1 MATFCYKATPQPSIV
16 AFRVEPVRKLTE
28 TDVYAYTPYLR
39 VLFLKISFIKEAR
52 GQTEWFRFVGQ
63 CVFLEA
69 SMRNYLIAGLAF
81 MAAGPAFAQNQ
92 YTRQV
97 NNQLDT
103 MESNARGQGKS
114 RLFRSPIFRLNE
126 GQTQVYP
133 VTFVRGRSY
142 TIGGVCDND
151 CPDLDIKLIDPNGRE
166 VASDVLTDS
175 APVVSHNAS
184 MNGTYRV
191 RVVMYD
197 CNVNP
202 CSAGLTVM
210 GSGGGGGNSVPAA
223 GQYDQQVNNQL
234 DTFERG
240 QSGATR
246 LFRSPIFRLN
256 EGASQDYR
264 VTMIAGV
271 PYKIAGVC
279 DNDCP
284 DLDIKLI
291 DGSGNV
297 LASDS
302 LTDSLPIVS
311 YQPSRSGDYNVRV
324 IMYDCNVA
332 PCSAGL
338 TVMATGPA
346 SAVNSTGTGRSQYD
360 QQVNNQL
367 DAMERNATGKTR
379 LFRSPIFRLNE
390 GATQDYPVTINA
402 GQSYTIG
409 GVCDNDC
416 PDLDIKLLDA
426 SGTEVASDT
435 ATDSVPLV
443 SYSANKTGMFTVRV
457 VMYDCN
463 VAPCSAGLTVMASG
477 QVGMPNIQ
485 NAVPSSGTTQ
495 YDQQVNNQLDAAE
508 RNAAGMSR
516 LFRSPIFRLTEGATQ
531 DYPIAMRRGQ
541 RYTIAGVCDNDCPD
555 LDIKLIDPNGSQVVQ
570 DTATDSVP
578 VVTHSPGSDG
588 TYTVRV
594 VMYDCN
600 VAPCSAGLTIMG
612 TGGAAASGGTALVN
626 KAPTTIVNRPATAVG
641 QYDAQ
646 VNAQLDSFERGQ
658 SSAVRLFR
666 SPIFRLNEGADRDFV
681 VSLIAGVNYKI
692 AGVCDN
698 DCPDLDIKLID
709 QDGNTLANDAL
720 TDSLPIVTYRPTRG
734 GPYKVRVVM
743 YDCNSA
749 PCSAGV
755 TVMATN

>member
-1 MATFCYKATPQPSIV
+1 MRLGLLAILATMAATP
-16 AFRVEPVRKLTE
+16 AL
-28 TDVYAYTPYLR
+28 
-39 VLFLKISFIKEAR
+39 
-52 GQTEWFRFVGQ
+52 
-63 CVFLEA
+63 
-69 SMRNYLIAGLAF
+69 
-81 MAAGPAFAQNQ
+81 AQNQ
-92 YTRQV
+92 YTQQV

-103 MESNARGQGKS
+103 MERNARGQGKT
-114 RLFRSPIFRLNE
+114 RLFRSPIFQLNE
-126 GQTQVYP
+126 GAVQSYP
-133 VTFVRGRSY
+133 ISLVAGRNY

-166 VASDVLTDS
+166 VATDVLTDS
-175 APVVSHNAS
+175 VPLVNHQATRS
-184 MNGTYRV
+184 GTYNV
-191 RVVMYD
+191 RVIMYD
-197 CNVNP
+197 CNVAP
-202 CSAGLTVM
+202 CSAGLTIM
-210 GSGGGGGNSVPAA
+210 GSGGGGGTAPAT

-256 EGASQDYR
+256 EGATQDYR
-264 VTMIAGV
+264 VTLIAGV

-284 DLDIKLI
+284 DLDIKLL
-291 DGSGNV
+291 DGRGTE
-297 LASDS
+297 LASDR

-311 YQPSRSGDYNVRV
+311 YRPTQSGDYRVRV
-324 IMYDCNVA
+324 VMYDCNVA

-346 SAVNSTGTGRSQYD
+346 STGGGSGSSEFD

-367 DAMERNATGKTR
+367 DTMERNATGMTR

-390 GATQDYPVTINA
+390 GATQDYPIAMTS
-402 GQSYTIG
+402 GQRYTIG

-416 PDLDIKLLDA
+416 PDLDIKLLDQ
-426 SGTEVASDT
+426 SGNEVASDT
-435 ATDSVPLV
+435 ETDPVPLV
-443 SYSANKTGMFTVRV
+443 THAPNK
-457 VMYDCN
+457 
-463 VAPCSAGLTVMASG
+463 SG
-477 QVGMPNIQ
+477 N
-485 NAVPSSGTTQ
+485 
-495 YDQQVNNQLDAAE
+495 
-508 RNAAGMSR
+508 
-516 LFRSPIFRLTEGATQ
+516 
-531 DYPIAMRRGQ
+531 
-541 RYTIAGVCDNDCPD
+541 
-555 LDIKLIDPNGSQVVQ
+555 
-570 DTATDSVP
+570 
-578 VVTHSPGSDG
+578 
-588 TYTVRV
+588 YTVRV

-600 VAPCSAGLTIMG
+600 TAPCSAGLTIMG
-612 TGGAAASGGTALVN
+612 TGGASVT
-626 KAPTTIVNRPATAVG
+626 KAPDTSVNRPAPTTG

-646 VNAQLDSFERGQ
+646 VNSQLDSFERGQ
-658 SSAVRLFR
+658 TSAVRLFR
-666 SPIFRLNEGADRDFV
+666 SPIFRLNEGADRDFM

-720 TDSLPIVTYRPTRG
+720 FDSLPIVTYRPTRG

>member
-1 MATFCYKATPQPSIV
+1 
-16 AFRVEPVRKLTE
+16 
-28 TDVYAYTPYLR
+28 
-39 VLFLKISFIKEAR
+39 
-52 GQTEWFRFVGQ
+52 
-63 CVFLEA
+63 
-69 SMRNYLIAGLAF
+69 MRSYLIAGLAF
-81 MAAGPAFAQNQ
+81 LAAGPAFAQNQ

-126 GQTQVYP
+126 GAEQTYP
-133 VTFVRGRSY
+133 ISLVSGRNY

-151 CPDLDIKLIDPNGRE
+151 CPDLDIKLINPNGRE

-175 APVVSHNAS
+175 APIVSHTATMS
-184 MNGTYRV
+184 GTYSV
-191 RVVMYD
+191 RVIMYD
-197 CNVNP
+197 CNVSP

-210 GSGGGGGNSVPAA
+210 GSGGGGGARPAPTT
-223 GQYDQQVNNQL
+223 GQYDQQVNSQL

-256 EGASQDYR
+256 EGARQDYN

-284 DLDIKLI
+284 DLDIKLL
-291 DGSGNV
+291 DGSGNE

-311 YQPSRSGDYNVRV
+311 YRPSRSGEYRVRV

-338 TVMATGPA
+338 TVMATGAA
-346 SAVNSTGTGRSQYD
+346 SSGNSSGTGSSQYD

-367 DAMERNATGKTR
+367 DTMERNASGMTR

-390 GATQDYPVTINA
+390 GATQDYPISVNA
-402 GQSYTIG
+402 GQRYTIG

-416 PDLDIKLLDA
+416 PDLDIKLLDQA
-426 SGTEVASDT
+426 GNEVVSDT

-443 SYSANKTGMFTVRV
+443 SYSANKSGTFTVRV

-477 QVGMPNIQ
+477 GSVVNS
-485 NAVPSSGTTQ
+485 VPSTVRSPNTGGGTTQ
-495 YDQQVNNQLDAAE
+495 YDQQVNDQLDAAE
-508 RNAAGMSR
+508 RNASGMSR

-555 LDIKLIDPNGSQVVQ
+555 LDIKLIDPNGSQVVE

-578 VVTHSPGSDG
+578 VVTHAPTMDG

-594 VMYDCN
+594 LMYDCN
-600 VAPCSAGLTIMG
+600 VAPCSAGMTILG
-612 TGGAAASGGTALVN
+612 TGGASSGGGSAAASSKTPA
-626 KAPTTIVNRPATAVG
+626 TIVNRPAAAAG

-646 VNAQLDSFERGQ
+646 VNSQLDTFERGQ
-658 SSAVRLFR
+658 ASAVRLFR

-720 TDSLPIVTYRPTRG
+720 TDSLPIVTFRPTRG

>member
-1 MATFCYKATPQPSIV
+1 M
-16 AFRVEPVRKLTE
+16 RM
-28 TDVYAYTPYLR
+28 YL
-39 VLFLKISFIKEAR
+39 L
-52 GQTEWFRFVGQ
+52 
-63 CVFLEA
+63 
-69 SMRNYLIAGLAF
+69 AGLAV
-81 MAAGPAFAQNQ
+81 MAASPALAQNQ
-92 YTRQV
+92 YTQQV
-97 NNQLDT
+97 NNQLDR
-103 MESNARGQGKS
+103 MESNARGQGKT

-126 GQTQVYP
+126 GATQIYDVSL
-133 VTFVRGRSY
+133 VSGRSY

-166 VASDVLTDS
+166 VAADVLTDS
-175 APVVSHNAS
+175 APVVSHTAN
-184 MNGTYRV
+184 MNGNYRV

-210 GSGGGGGNSVPAA
+210 GSGSGGGGNSAPAT

-256 EGASQDYR
+256 EGASQDYN
-264 VTMIAGV
+264 VTLIAGV

-284 DLDIKLI
+284 DLDIKLL
-291 DGSGNV
+291 DGSGNE

-311 YQPSRSGDYNVRV
+311 YRPGQ
-324 IMYDCNVA
+324 
-332 PCSAGL
+332 
-338 TVMATGPA
+338 TG
-346 SAVNSTGTGRSQYD
+346 NYR
-360 QQVNNQL
+360 
-367 DAMERNATGKTR
+367 
-379 LFRSPIFRLNE
+379 
-390 GATQDYPVTINA
+390 
-402 GQSYTIG
+402 
-409 GVCDNDC
+409 
-416 PDLDIKLLDA
+416 
-426 SGTEVASDT
+426 
-435 ATDSVPLV
+435 
-443 SYSANKTGMFTVRV
+443 VRV

-463 VAPCSAGLTVMASG
+463 VAPCSAGVTVMATG
-477 QVGMPNIQ
+477 
-485 NAVPSSGTTQ
+485 AASSGGSTQ

-508 RNAAGMSR
+508 RNASGMTR
-516 LFRSPIFRLTEGATQ
+516 LFRSPIFRLSEGATQ
-531 DYPIAMRRGQ
+531 DYPIAMRSGQ

-555 LDIKLIDPNGSQVVQ
+555 MDIKLLDPGGAEIAS

-578 VVTHSPGSDG
+578 VVTHSPSKDG
-588 TYTVRV
+588 NYTVRV

-612 TGGAAASGGTALVN
+612 TGASESIS
-626 KAPTTIVNRPATAVG
+626 KAPATIVARPAPTLG

-646 VNAQLDSFERGQ
+646 VNAQLDTFERGQ

>member
-1 MATFCYKATPQPSIV
+1 M
-16 AFRVEPVRKLTE
+16 R
-28 TDVYAYTPYLR
+28 AYL
-39 VLFLKISFIKEAR
+39 L
-52 GQTEWFRFVGQ
+52 
-63 CVFLEA
+63 
-69 SMRNYLIAGLAF
+69 AGLAF
-81 MAAGPAFAQNQ
+81 VAASPALAQSQ
-92 YTRQV
+92 YTQQV

-103 MESNARGQGKS
+103 MESNARGQGKT
-114 RLFRSPIFRLNE
+114 RLFRSPIFQLNE
-126 GQTQVYP
+126 GATQVYP
-133 VTFVRGRSY
+133 VSLVRGRSY

-175 APVVSHNAS
+175 APIVTHNAT

-210 GSGGGGGNSVPAA
+210 GSGGGGGNAAPAV

-234 DTFERG
+234 DSFERG

-256 EGASQDYR
+256 EGASQDYN
-264 VTMIAGV
+264 VTLIAGV

-284 DLDIKLI
+284 DLDIKLL
-291 DGSGNV
+291 DGSGNE

-311 YQPSRSGDYNVRV
+311 YRPGQSGNYRVRV
-324 IMYDCNVA
+324 VMYDCNVA
-332 PCSAGL
+332 PCSAGV

-346 SAVNSTGTGRSQYD
+346 SSGGSSNSGSSTSQYD

-367 DAMERNATGKTR
+367 DTMERNATGMTR
-379 LFRSPIFRLNE
+379 QFRSPIFRLNE
-390 GATQDYPVTINA
+390 GATQDYPVTILA
-402 GQSYTIG
+402 GQRYTIG

-435 ATDSVPLV
+435 ATDSAPIV
-443 SYSANKTGMFTVRV
+443 SYSANKSGNFTARV
-457 VMYDCN
+457 IMYDCN
-463 VAPCSAGLTVMASG
+463 VAPCSAGLTIMSTGSNNSAARVAPNSG
-477 QVGMPNIQ
+477 
-485 NAVPSSGTTQ
+485 SSTSQ
-495 YDQQVNNQLDAAE
+495 YDQQVNNQLDTAE
-508 RNAAGMSR
+508 RNASGMSR

-531 DYPIAMRRGQ
+531 DYPISMMVGQ

-555 LDIKLIDPNGSQVVQ
+555 LDIKLLDPAGREVAG

-578 VVTHSPGSDG
+578 VLSHSPSTSGNH
-588 TYTVRV
+588 TVRV

-612 TGGAAASGGTALVN
+612 TGGVTPNTS
-626 KAPTTIVNRPATAVG
+626 VNRPAPVTG

-646 VNAQLDSFERGQ
+646 VNSQLDSFERGQ

-720 TDSLPIVTYRPTRG
+720 TDSLPIVTFRPTRG
-734 GPYKVRVVM
+734 GPYKVRVGHV
-743 YDCNSA
+743 
-749 PCSAGV
+749 
-755 TVMATN
+755 

>member
-1 MATFCYKATPQPSIV
+1 
-16 AFRVEPVRKLTE
+16 L
-28 TDVYAYTPYLR
+28 
-39 VLFLKISFIKEAR
+39 
-52 GQTEWFRFVGQ
+52 
-63 CVFLEA
+63 VFAAA
-69 SMRNYLIAGLAF
+69 S
-81 MAAGPAFAQNQ
+81 PALAQNQ
-92 YTRQV
+92 YTQQV

-103 MESNARGQGKS
+103 MEGRFRSNGQT

-126 GQTQVYP
+126 GATQTYD
-133 VTFVRGRSY
+133 VTLVRGRSY

-175 APVVSHNAS
+175 APIVSHNAT

-210 GSGGGGGNSVPAA
+210 GSGGGNATPSATA

-234 DTFERG
+234 DTFERA

-256 EGASQDYR
+256 EGASQDYN
-264 VTMIAGV
+264 VTLIAGV

-284 DLDIKLI
+284 DLDIKLL
-291 DGSGNV
+291 DGSGNE

-311 YQPSRSGDYNVRV
+311 YRPGQTGNYRVRV
-324 IMYDCNVA
+324 VMYDCNIA
-332 PCSAGL
+332 PCSAGV
-338 TVMATGPA
+338 TVMATGAA
-346 SAVNSTGTGRSQYD
+346 SSGGGSGSASGPSQFD

-367 DAMERNATGKTR
+367 DTMERAATGLTR
-379 LFRSPIFRLNE
+379 QFRSPIFRLNE
-390 GATQDYPVTINA
+390 GASQDFPVSIAA
-402 GQSYTIG
+402 GQRYTIG

-426 SGTEVASDT
+426 GGTEVAADT
-435 ATDSVPLV
+435 ATDSTPIVA
-443 SYSANKTGMFTVRV
+443 YTANK
-457 VMYDCN
+457 
-463 VAPCSAGLTVMASG
+463 
-477 QVGMPNIQ
+477 
-485 NAVPSSGTTQ
+485 SGT
-495 YDQQVNNQLDAAE
+495 
-508 RNAAGMSR
+508 
-516 LFRSPIFRLTEGATQ
+516 F
-531 DYPIAMRRGQ
+531 
-541 RYTIAGVCDNDCPD
+541 
-555 LDIKLIDPNGSQVVQ
+555 
-570 DTATDSVP
+570 
-578 VVTHSPGSDG
+578 
-588 TYTVRV
+588 TVRV

-600 VAPCSAGLTIMG
+600 VAPCSAGLTIMSGNLNVATPTPSSGKG
-612 TGGAAASGGTALVN
+612 TAPAPTPAPAATGAGQYERQVNSQLDTAERSATGMSRLFRSPMFRLNEGATQDYPIAMRRGQAYKIIGVCDNDCPDLDIKLLGPDGAQLVEDTATDSVPIVDHIAARDGNYTVRVVMYDCNVAPCLAGVTVMSSGGVAPSGGATSSSKTPATL
-626 KAPTTIVNRPATAVG
+626 APPPSVVNRPAPAVG
-641 QYDAQ
+641 QFDAQ

-658 SSAVRLFR
+658 TSAVRLFR

-709 QDGNTLANDAL
+709 QDGNSLANDAL
-720 TDSLPIVTYRPTRG
+720 TDSLPIVNFRPTRG

-743 YDCNSA
+743 YDCNNA

-755 TVMATN
+755 TVMAVN

>member
-1 MATFCYKATPQPSIV
+1 MRF
-16 AFRVEPVRKLTE
+16 
-28 TDVYAYTPYLR
+28 YL
-39 VLFLKISFIKEAR
+39 L
-52 GQTEWFRFVGQ
+52 
-63 CVFLEA
+63 
-69 SMRNYLIAGLAF
+69 AGLALV
-81 MAAGPAFAQNQ
+81 AASPAAAQSQ
-92 YTRQV
+92 YAQQV
-97 NNQLDT
+97 SNQLDT
-103 MESNARGQGKS
+103 MERNAQGQGKT
-114 RLFRSPIFRLNE
+114 RLFRSPIFDLNE
-126 GQTQVYP
+126 GATQVYP
-133 VTFVRGRSY
+133 LTLTRGRSY

-175 APVVSHNAS
+175 APIVSHNAT

-210 GSGGGGGNSVPAA
+210 GSGSGGGSNTAPPTT

-234 DTFERG
+234 NSFEQG

-256 EGASQDYR
+256 EGASQDYN

-284 DLDIKLI
+284 DLDIKLL
-291 DGSGNV
+291 DGSGNE

-302 LTDSLPIVS
+302 LTDSLPIVE
-311 YQPSRSGDYNVRV
+311 YRPGQTGNYRVRV
-324 IMYDCNVA
+324 VMYDCNVN

-338 TVMATGPA
+338 TVMATGAA
-346 SAVNSTGTGRSQYD
+346 STSGGSSGGGT
-360 QQVNNQL
+360 
-367 DAMERNATGKTR
+367 
-379 LFRSPIFRLNE
+379 
-390 GATQDYPVTINA
+390 
-402 GQSYTIG
+402 
-409 GVCDNDC
+409 
-416 PDLDIKLLDA
+416 
-426 SGTEVASDT
+426 
-435 ATDSVPLV
+435 
-443 SYSANKTGMFTVRV
+443 
-457 VMYDCN
+457 
-463 VAPCSAGLTVMASG
+463 
-477 QVGMPNIQ
+477 
-485 NAVPSSGTTQ
+485 SSGTSQ
-495 YDQQVNNQLDAAE
+495 FDQQVNNQLDAAE
-508 RNAAGMSR
+508 RNATGMRR
-516 LFRSPIFRLTEGATQ
+516 LFRSPMFRLNEGATQ
-531 DYPIAMRRGQ
+531 DYPIAMQSGQ

-555 LDIKLIDPNGSQVVQ
+555 LDIKLIDQGGAEVAS

-578 VVTHSPGSDG
+578 VVTHAPNKSGN
-588 TYTVRV
+588 YTVRV

-612 TGGAAASGGTALVN
+612 TGGV
-626 KAPTTIVNRPATAVG
+626 APNTSVNRPAPTTG

-646 VNAQLDSFERGQ
+646 VNTQLDSFERGQ

-666 SPIFRLNEGADRDFV
+666 SPIFRLNEGADRDFS

-720 TDSLPIVTYRPTRG
+720 TDSLPIVNFRPTRG
-734 GPYKVRVVM
+734 GPHKVRVVM
-743 YDCNSA
+743 YDCNNA

>member
-1 MATFCYKATPQPSIV
+1 MRGYLLAGV
-16 AFRVEPVRKLTE
+16 AF
-28 TDVYAYTPYLR
+28 A
-39 VLFLKISFIKEAR
+39 A
-52 GQTEWFRFVGQ
+52 
-63 CVFLEA
+63 A
-69 SMRNYLIAGLAF
+69 S
-81 MAAGPAFAQNQ
+81 PALAQNQ
-92 YTRQV
+92 YTQQV

-103 MESNARGQGKS
+103 MERNARGQGKT

-126 GQTQVYP
+126 SATQVYP
-133 VTFVRGRSY
+133 VSLVSGRSY

-175 APVVSHNAS
+175 APIVSHNATMS
-184 MNGTYRV
+184 GTYRV

-210 GSGGGGGNSVPAA
+210 GSGSGGGSSGGSSAPPT
-223 GQYDQQVNNQL
+223 GRYDQQVNSQL
-234 DTFERG
+234 DTFEQG

-246 LFRSPIFRLN
+246 LFRSPIFRLA
-256 EGASQDYR
+256 EGARQDYN
-264 VTMIAGV
+264 VTLIAGV

-284 DLDIKLI
+284 DLDIKLL
-291 DGSGNV
+291 DSSGNE
-297 LASDS
+297 LANDS
-302 LTDSLPIVS
+302 LTDSLPIVTYRPGQSGS
-311 YQPSRSGDYNVRV
+311 YRVRV
-324 IMYDCNVA
+324 VMYDCNVS

-346 SAVNSTGTGRSQYD
+346 STGPASSGGGSSSGSNQYD

-367 DAMERNATGKTR
+367 DTMERNASGMTR
-379 LFRSPIFRLNE
+379 QFRSPIFRLNE
-390 GATQDYPVTINA
+390 GATQDYPVTILA
-402 GQSYTIG
+402 GQRYTIG

-426 SGTEVASDT
+426 SGTEVAADT

-443 SYSANKTGMFTVRV
+443 SYTATKSGNFTARV

-463 VAPCSAGLTVMASG
+463 SAPCSAGLTIMSSG
-477 QVGMPNIQ
+477 SNGGSAPVSSNTG
-485 NAVPSSGTTQ
+485 SGTTQ
-495 YDQQVNNQLDAAE
+495 YDQQVNNQLDTAE
-508 RNAAGMSR
+508 RNASGMSR
-516 LFRSPIFRLTEGATQ
+516 LFRSPIFRLNESATQ
-531 DYPIAMRRGQ
+531 DYPITMMTGQ

-555 LDIKLIDPNGSQVVQ
+555 LDIKLLDPNGREVAA

-578 VVTHSPGSDG
+578 VVSHSPSTSGNH
-588 TYTVRV
+588 TVRV

-612 TGGAAASGGTALVN
+612 TSAGSSSGGAAP
-626 KAPTTIVNRPATAVG
+626 KAPATIVNRPAAATG

-646 VNAQLDSFERGQ
+646 VNAQLDRFERDQ

-709 QDGNTLANDAL
+709 QDGNSLANDAL
-720 TDSLPIVTYRPTRG
+720 TDSLPIVTFRPTRG

>member
-1 MATFCYKATPQPSIV
+1 MRS
-16 AFRVEPVRKLTE
+16 
-28 TDVYAYTPYLR
+28 YL
-39 VLFLKISFIKEAR
+39 L
-52 GQTEWFRFVGQ
+52 
-63 CVFLEA
+63 
-69 SMRNYLIAGLAF
+69 AGLAF
-81 MAAGPAFAQNQ
+81 LAAGPALAQNQ
-92 YTRQV
+92 YTQQV

-103 MESNARGQGKS
+103 MERNARGQGKT

-133 VTFVRGRSY
+133 VSLVRGRSY

-151 CPDLDIKLIDPNGRE
+151 CPDLDIKLLDPNGRE

-175 APVVSHNAS
+175 APSVSHNAT
-184 MNGTYRV
+184 MNGNYRV

-210 GSGGGGGNSVPAA
+210 GSGDGGGGGNSAPSA
-223 GQYDQQVNNQL
+223 GQYDQQVSNQL

-256 EGASQDYR
+256 EGATQDYN

-284 DLDIKLI
+284 DLDIKLL
-291 DGSGNV
+291 DGSGNE

-302 LTDSLPIVS
+302 LTDSLPIVT
-311 YQPSRSGDYNVRV
+311 YQPSRSGDYRVRV

-346 SAVNSTGTGRSQYD
+346 SAGGSSNSGSSSGSGRSQYD

-367 DAMERNATGKTR
+367 DTMERNASGKTR
-379 LFRSPIFRLNE
+379 LFRSPIFRLAE
-390 GATQDYPVTINA
+390 GATQDYPITINA
-402 GQSYTIG
+402 GQSYMIG

-426 SGTEVASDT
+426 GGTEVASDT
-435 ATDSVPLV
+435 ATDSVPIV
-443 SYSANKTGMFTVRV
+443 AYSANKSGAFTVRV

-463 VAPCSAGLTVMASG
+463 VAPCSAGLTVMASAG
-477 QVGMPNIQ
+477 GSGGATMTPSR
-485 NAVPSSGTTQ
+485 APSSGTTQ

-508 RNAAGMSR
+508 RNASGMSR

-555 LDIKLIDPNGSQVVQ
+555 LDIKLIDPNGSQVVE
-570 DTATDSVP
+570 DSATDSVP
-578 VVTHSPGSDG
+578 VVTHAPTIDG

-612 TGGAAASGGTALVN
+612 TGGASFSGGSAAMSKTPA
-626 KAPTTIVNRPATAVG
+626 TIVNRPAAAAG

-646 VNAQLDSFERGQ
+646 VNSQLDTFERGQ
-658 SSAVRLFR
+658 AAAVRLFR

-681 VSLIAGVNYKI
+681 VSLIAGVNYTI

-720 TDSLPIVTYRPTRG
+720 TDSLPIVTFRPTRG

>member
-1 MATFCYKATPQPSIV
+1 M
-16 AFRVEPVRKLTE
+16 R
-28 TDVYAYTPYLR
+28 
-39 VLFLKISFIKEAR
+39 
-52 GQTEWFRFVGQ
+52 
-63 CVFLEA
+63 VFLV
-69 SMRNYLIAGLAF
+69 AGLAVL
-81 MAAGPAFAQNQ
+81 AASPAVAQNQ

-97 NNQLDT
+97 NNQLDR
-103 MESNARGQGKS
+103 MESNARGLGKT
-114 RLFRSPIFRLNE
+114 RLFRSPIFQLNE
-126 GQTQVYP
+126 GATQIYSVNL
-133 VTFVRGRSY
+133 VRGRSY

-175 APVVSHNAS
+175 APVVSHNAN
-184 MNGTYRV
+184 MNGSYRI

-210 GSGGGGGNSVPAA
+210 GSGGGGNSAPTA

-234 DTFERG
+234 DNFERG

-256 EGASQDYR
+256 EGARQDYS
-264 VTMIAGV
+264 VTLIAGV

-284 DLDIKLI
+284 DLDIKLL
-291 DGSGNV
+291 DRSGNE

-302 LTDSLPIVS
+302 LTDSLPIVQ
-311 YQPSRSGDYNVRV
+311 YRPGQSGEYRLRV
-324 IMYDCNVA
+324 IMYDCNSA

-346 SAVNSTGTGRSQYD
+346 ATGGGSSAGTGRNQYD

-367 DAMERNATGKTR
+367 DLVERNAAGMTR
-379 LFRSPIFRLNE
+379 QFRSPIFRLNE
-390 GATQDYPVTINA
+390 GAVQDYPIAIGA
-402 GQSYTIG
+402 GQRYTIG

-435 ATDSVPLV
+435 ATDSVPIV
-443 SYSANKTGMFTVRV
+443 SYAASKTGIFTVRV

-463 VAPCSAGLTVMASG
+463 SAPCSAGLTVM
-477 QVGMPNIQ
+477 
-485 NAVPSSGTTQ
+485 SSGSNGVTSIPSTIRATGGGPSQ
-495 YDQQVNNQLDAAE
+495 YEQQVNNQLDTAE
-508 RNAAGMSR
+508 RSASGMTR
-516 LFRSPIFRLTEGATQ
+516 MFRSPIFRLTEGASQ

-555 LDIKLIDPNGSQVVQ
+555 LDIKLIDPNGSEVVA

-578 VVTHSPGSDG
+578 VVSHAASIDG

-594 VMYDCN
+594 VMFDCN

-612 TGGAAASGGTALVN
+612 TGGSASNSGGAAVSKTPA
-626 KAPTTIVNRPATAVG
+626 TIVNQPAAAAG
-641 QYDAQ
+641 RYDAQ
-646 VNAQLDSFERGQ
+646 VNSQLDTFERGQ

-709 QDGNTLANDAL
+709 QDGNTLATDAL
-720 TDSLPIVTYRPTRG
+720 TDSLPIVTFRPARG
-734 GPYKVRVVM
+734 GPFKVRVVM
-743 YDCNSA
+743 FDCNSA

>member
-1 MATFCYKATPQPSIV
+1 MKS
-16 AFRVEPVRKLTE
+16 
-28 TDVYAYTPYLR
+28 
-39 VLFLKISFIKEAR
+39 
-52 GQTEWFRFVGQ
+52 
-63 CVFLEA
+63 
-69 SMRNYLIAGLAF
+69 YLIAGLAF
-81 MAAGPAFAQNQ
+81 VAAGPAFAQNQ
-92 YTRQV
+92 YTQQV

-103 MESNARGQGKS
+103 MESNARSQGKT

-126 GQTQVYP
+126 GATQIYP
-133 VTFVRGRSY
+133 VSLVRGRSY

-175 APVVSHNAS
+175 APVVSHNAT

-210 GSGGGGGNSVPAA
+210 GSGGGGGSSAPAT

-256 EGASQDYR
+256 EGASQDYN

-284 DLDIKLI
+284 DLDIKLL
-291 DGSGNV
+291 DGSGNE

-302 LTDSLPIVS
+302 LTDSLPIVT
-311 YQPSRSGDYNVRV
+311 YRPGQSGTYRVRV
-324 IMYDCNVA
+324 VMYDCNVA

-346 SAVNSTGTGRSQYD
+346 SSVNNSGSGTSQYD

-367 DAMERNATGKTR
+367 DTMERNATGMTR
-379 LFRSPIFRLNE
+379 QFRSPIFRLNE
-390 GATQDYPVTINA
+390 GATQDYPILISS
-402 GQSYTIG
+402 GQRYTIG

-426 SGTEVASDT
+426 SGSEVASDT

-443 SYSANKTGMFTVRV
+443 SYSANKSGMFTVRV

-463 VAPCSAGLTVMASG
+463 AAPCSAGLTVMSTG
-477 QVGMPNIQ
+477 
-485 NAVPSSGTTQ
+485 SSGITSIPSTNRSVSQ
-495 YDQQVNNQLDAAE
+495 YDQQVNNQLDTAE
-508 RNAAGMSR
+508 RNASGMSR
-516 LFRSPIFRLTEGATQ
+516 LFRSPIFRLNEGATQ
-531 DYPIAMRRGQ
+531 DYPITMVTGQ
-541 RYTIAGVCDNDCPD
+541 RYTVAGVCDNDCPD
-555 LDIKLIDPNGSQVVQ
+555 LDIKLLDPNGREIAA

-578 VVTHSPGSDG
+578 VVSHSPAMTGNH
-588 TYTVRV
+588 TVRV

-612 TGGAAASGGTALVN
+612 TTGGTSGGGSAA
-626 KAPTTIVNRPATAVG
+626 KAPATIVNRPAAATG

-646 VNAQLDSFERGQ
+646 VNSQLDTFERGQ
-658 SSAVRLFR
+658 ASAVRLFR

>member
-1 MATFCYKATPQPSIV
+1 
-16 AFRVEPVRKLTE
+16 
-28 TDVYAYTPYLR
+28 
-39 VLFLKISFIKEAR
+39 
-52 GQTEWFRFVGQ
+52 
-63 CVFLEA
+63 
-69 SMRNYLIAGLAF
+69 MRLYLIAGLACL
-81 MAAGPAFAQNQ
+81 AATPALAQSQ

-103 MESNARGQGKS
+103 MESNARGQGKT
-114 RLFRSPIFRLNE
+114 RLFRSPIFQLNE
-126 GQTQVYP
+126 GAQQNYP
-133 VTFVRGRSY
+133 ISLVRGRNY

-166 VASDVLTDS
+166 VATDVLTDS
-175 APVVSHNAS
+175 VPLVQHQAS
-184 MNGTYRV
+184 MSGTYRV
-191 RVVMYD
+191 RVIMYD

-210 GSGGGGGNSVPAA
+210 GSGGGTSAPTA

-234 DTFERG
+234 DSFERG

-256 EGASQDYR
+256 EGATQDYP
-264 VTMIAGV
+264 VTLIAGV

-284 DLDIKLI
+284 DLDIKLL
-291 DGSGNV
+291 DGRGNE

-311 YQPSRSGDYNVRV
+311 YRPGQSGEYRVRV
-324 IMYDCNVA
+324 VMYDCNVA

-346 SAVNSTGTGRSQYD
+346 STNSGSGSSEFD
-360 QQVNNQL
+360 QQVVNQL
-367 DAMERNATGKTR
+367 NTMESNASGMSR

-390 GATQDYPVTINA
+390 GATQDYPIAMVA
-402 GQSYTIG
+402 GQRYMIG

-426 SGTEVASDT
+426 AGNEVAEDS
-435 ATDSVPLV
+435 ATDSVPIV
-443 SYSANKTGMFTVRV
+443 NH
-457 VMYDCN
+457 
-463 VAPCSAGLTVMASG
+463 APGKS
-477 QVGMPNIQ
+477 
-485 NAVPSSGTTQ
+485 
-495 YDQQVNNQLDAAE
+495 
-508 RNAAGMSR
+508 
-516 LFRSPIFRLTEGATQ
+516 
-531 DYPIAMRRGQ
+531 
-541 RYTIAGVCDNDCPD
+541 
-555 LDIKLIDPNGSQVVQ
+555 
-570 DTATDSVP
+570 
-578 VVTHSPGSDG
+578 G

-600 VAPCSAGLTIMG
+600 AAPCSAGLTVMG
-612 TGGAAASGGTALVN
+612 TGNSAAVR
-626 KAPTTIVNRPATAVG
+626 APDTSVNRPAATTG
-641 QYDAQ
+641 DYDQQ
-646 VNAQLDSFERGQ
+646 VNRQLDDFERGQ
-658 SSAVRLFR
+658 ARAVRLFR

-681 VSLIAGVNYKI
+681 VTLIAGVNYKI

-698 DCPDLDIKLID
+698 DCPDLDIKLMD
-709 QDGNTLANDAL
+709 QNGNTLAQDAL
-720 TDSLPIVTYRPTRG
+720 TDSLPIVDFRPTRG
-734 GPYKVRVVM
+734 GAYRVRMVM
-743 YDCNSA
+743 YDCNDA

>member
-1 MATFCYKATPQPSIV
+1 M
-16 AFRVEPVRKLTE
+16 R
-28 TDVYAYTPYLR
+28 AYL
-39 VLFLKISFIKEAR
+39 L
-52 GQTEWFRFVGQ
+52 
-63 CVFLEA
+63 
-69 SMRNYLIAGLAF
+69 AGLAF
-81 MAAGPAFAQNQ
+81 VAASPALAQNQ
-92 YTRQV
+92 YTQQV

-103 MESNARGQGKS
+103 MERNARGQGKT

-133 VTFVRGRSY
+133 VSFVRGRSY

-151 CPDLDIKLIDPNGRE
+151 CPDLDIKLIDPNGSE

-175 APVVSHNAS
+175 APIVSHNAT

-210 GSGGGGGNSVPAA
+210 GSGGGGGSSAPAT

-234 DTFERG
+234 DTFERS

-256 EGASQDYR
+256 EGASQDYN
-264 VTMIAGV
+264 VTLIAGV
-271 PYKIAGVC
+271 PYKVAGVC

-284 DLDIKLI
+284 DLDIKLL
-291 DGSGNV
+291 DGSGNE

-302 LTDSLPIVS
+302 LTDSLPIVT
-311 YQPSRSGDYNVRV
+311 YRPGQTGNYRVRV
-324 IMYDCNVA
+324 VMYDCNVA
-332 PCSAGL
+332 PCSAGV
-338 TVMATGPA
+338 TVMAIGAA
-346 SAVNSTGTGRSQYD
+346 SSGGGTTNGSTTNQYD

-367 DAMERNATGKTR
+367 DTMERNASGMTR
-379 LFRSPIFRLNE
+379 QFRSPIFRLNE
-390 GATQDYPVTINA
+390 GATQDYPVTILS
-402 GQSYTIG
+402 GQRYTIG

-435 ATDSVPLV
+435 ATDSAPIV
-443 SYSANKTGMFTVRV
+443 SYSANKNGNFTARV
-457 VMYDCN
+457 IMYDCN
-463 VAPCSAGLTVMASG
+463 AAPCSAGLTIMSTGNNSATRVT
-477 QVGMPNIQ
+477 PNTG
-485 NAVPSSGTTQ
+485 SGTSQ
-495 YDQQVNNQLDAAE
+495 YDQQVNNQLDTAE
-508 RNAAGMSR
+508 RNASGMSR

-531 DYPIAMRRGQ
+531 DYPISMVVGQ

-555 LDIKLIDPNGSQVVQ
+555 LDIKLLDPTGREIAA

-578 VVTHSPGSDG
+578 VVSHSPSTSGNH
-588 TYTVRV
+588 TVRV

-612 TGGAAASGGTALVN
+612 TGGSASGGAAAS
-626 KAPTTIVNRPATAVG
+626 KAPATIVNRPAPATG

-646 VNAQLDSFERGQ
+646 VNAQLDTFERGQ

-709 QDGNTLANDAL
+709 QEGNTLANDAL
-720 TDSLPIVTYRPTRG
+720 TDSLPIVTFRPTRG